1 MEKTRYDL
9 KAIDKFMV
17 IFPQSGMPQVIAKT
31 SGKWFEFWEEIEG
44 ETDHRLIG
52 YATAVEAV
60 LQHYESIGCMILPFL
75 KKETKKPHPAISY
88 LAEKYGSGVMDMK
101 DSLEY
106 KGELIS
112 ELDLYK
118 EETEREMTDAFVRK
132 HVWKQAIPTVPTDR
146 HDFDTILILDD
157 AFEPTDEQA
166 HKIFK
171 EGGILKYAVACYV
184 QRKEDNLWER
194 HGVHGGVIGGI
205 VSTWHFLKSDINR
218 HLKNRFYSDSE
229 RYNSV
234 ILGCHAPSGQKIVH
248 KWIKTT

>member
-1 MEKTRYDL
+1 
-9 KAIDKFMV
+9 
-17 IFPQSGMPQVIAKT
+17 
-31 SGKWFEFWEEIEG
+31 
-44 ETDHRLIG
+44 
-52 YATAVEAV
+52 
-60 LQHYESIGCMILPFL
+60 MILPFL

-118 EETEREMTDAFVRK
+118 EETEREMTAAFVRK
-132 HVWKQAIPTVPTDR
+132 HVWKQTIPTVPTDR
-146 HDFDTILILDD
+146 HDFDIILILDD
-157 AFEPTDEQA
+157 AFEPTNEQA

-171 EGGILKYAVACYV
+171 EGGIMKYVVACYMK
-184 QRKEDNLWER
+184 RMEDSLWER
-194 HGVHGGVIGGI
+194 RDVQGGEIKGVTSGWL
-205 VSTWHFLKSDINR
+205 SLKSDINR
-218 HLKNRFYSDSE
+218 HLKNRFFSYSE